1 MLIIVKNS
9 IMKNNDSVF
18 SFGKYVEG
26 KGYRVLDERQMRASS
41 GIMFLLGIIAFI
53 NGFVLNEYIVITY
66 ISGFLMLNFIIGIFI
81 NPKFSPTIFIGYLFV
96 RKQSALPIG
105 AIQKKFAWSL
115 GLALS
120 SVIFVLSLFLLDN
133 VTYFEP
139 VCMLCLICLV
149 ILFFETAFGICLG
162 CKLYFLAIRLKLM
175 KPEEET
181 PNCMGD
187 ACDIEKK

>member
-1 MLIIVKNS
+1 MENNGSII
-9 IMKNNDSVF
+9 
-18 SFGKYVEG
+18 SFGENIEG
-26 KGYRVLDERQMRASS
+26 KSYKVLDERQMRASA
-41 GIMFLLGIIAFI
+41 GIMLLLGIIAFI
-53 NGFVLNEYIVITY
+53 NGFILNEYKVITY
-66 ISGFLMLNFIIGIFI
+66 ISGFLLLNFIIGIFI

-96 RKQSALPIG
+96 RKHSPLPIG

-115 GLALS
+115 GLTLSAL
-120 SVIFVLSLFLLDN
+120 IFGLSLKLLAD

-149 ILFFETAFGICLG
+149 ILYFETAFGICLG
-162 CKLYFLAIRLKLM
+162 CKLYFLAIRFKLM

-187 ACDIEKK
+187 ACDVENK